1 MHVAEETNESWLKEK
16 EILKLKFKA
25 ITNKY
30 SMFEETDKSAM
41 SEKLQG
47 KLAKTKE
54 TLHKII
60 AAM

>member
-1 MHVAEETNESWLKEK
+1 MQVAEETNENWLKEK

-30 SMFEETDKSAM
+30 SMFEEIDKSGM
-41 SEKLQG
+41 SEKLLV
-47 KLAKTKE
+47 KLAETKE
-54 TLHKII
+54 ALHKII